1 MTNLNRNGALT
12 LREYRGAS
20 TAHPPKERMPRTTR
34 LTALVA
40 AVGLLA
46 GAGAVGTTGQEAQAA
61 PTAYAPATFDLS
73 WSRQVTDGADISTS
87 SPVVV
92 DNGGNPIVV
101 TGDLGGWLRAYR
113 LRDGAPVPGWERVN
127 AGYEIK
133 APLSTDGTNVYVP
146 VAQDYKDNV
155 PKFNKYDMAGRLVW
169 STAAVKAQPPGVG
182 FLLAGMPLAKVKGRW
197 KAIGAS
203 SGHWIYQFDGDTGRL
218 EWAFRNADSTMATP
232 ILADVYGAGV
242 PQVITSND
250 KSAEFPTEKNGG
262 HIRIFTVDGRQV
274 CSADQP
280 VEGNTHAYSG
290 YNNSSPA
297 LAEVDGRPLIVFGS
311 TGPVQTG
318 AGGNQLVAYDHQCKL
333 RWASAPLVDQ
343 VQASPTFADVLGR
356 GTPQVLEVV
365 GVKDGPNRMY
375 PRVYVLDASTGRIL
389 VDSGTSLS
397 SYGAQIAYPPGVSIA
412 TADINGDGAQDLF
425 VPASDLL
432 VLDGK
437 TLGVLTQLELD
448 GALQNTPVITAEP
461 GGGLRV
467 TFAGY
472 QGNPGPF
479 AHGSLI
485 RSYVSRSGT
494 LGGAGWPRF
503 GQNSQLTGVQ
513 GALHGPYDSIM
524 EGQGLRAG
532 RFLRSGG
539 YQLAMQSDG
548 QLVVRRTSGAVI
560 WTTRT
565 KVPGSRAK
573 LTATGRLQ
581 VVAPNGR
588 VLWQTSPQGPP
599 PALERLVLG
608 ANGKLRILSGRWD
621 QSGTERTVRT
631 TTIWGS

>member
-1 MTNLNRNGALT
+1 
-12 LREYRGAS
+12 
-20 TAHPPKERMPRTTR
+20 MPRTTR
-34 LTALVA
+34 LTALLTA
-40 AVGLLA
+40 AGLLA
-46 GAGAVGTTGQEAQAA
+46 GVVGVSGASGPATAA
-61 PTAYAPATFDLS
+61 PAAYAAATFELS
-73 WSRQVTDGADISTS
+73 WARQVTDGADISTA

-101 TGDLGGWLRAYR
+101 TGDLGGFLRAYR
-113 LRDGAPVPGWERVN
+113 LRDGAPVPGWENLN

-133 APLSTDGTNVYVP
+133 APLSTDGTYVYVP

-169 STAAVKAQPPGVG
+169 STANVKAQPPGVG
-182 FLLAGMPLAKVKGRW
+182 FLLAGMTLAKIKGRW

-203 SGHWIYQFDGDTGRL
+203 SGHWIYAFDGDSGRID
-218 EWAFRNADSTMATP
+218 WAFRNADSTMATP

-262 HIRIFTVDGRQV
+262 HIRIFTADGRQV

-297 LAEVDGRPLIVFGS
+297 LAEIDGRPMIVFGS
-311 TGPVQTG
+311 TGPVQYG
-318 AGGNQLVAYDHQCKL
+318 AGGNQLVAYDHGCKL

-365 GVKDGPNRMY
+365 GVNDGPNRVY
-375 PRVYVLDASTGRIL
+375 PRVYVLDASTGRIVL
-389 VDSGTSLS
+389 DSGTTLQP
-397 SYGAQIAYPPGVSIA
+397 YGGQIAYPPGVSIA

-425 VPASDLL
+425 VPGSDLL

-437 TLGVLTQLELD
+437 SLRVLTQLELD

-472 QGNPGPF
+472 QGNSGPF

-485 RSYVSRSGT
+485 RSYVARSGT
-494 LGGAGWPRF
+494 LGTLGWPRF

-513 GALHGPYDSIM
+513 GALHGPYDSII

-532 RFLRSGG
+532 RSLRSGS
-539 YQLAMQSDG
+539 YLLAMERNG
-548 QLVVRRTSGAVI
+548 ELVAKRTNGTRVWS
-560 WTTRT
+560 TRT

-573 LTATGRLQ
+573 LSATGRLQ

-588 VLWQTSPQGPP
+588 VVWQTSPQGPP
-599 PALERLVLG
+599 PGLERLVLG

-621 QSGTERTVRT
+621 QTGTERTVRT
-631 TTIWGS
+631 TAIWGN

>member
-1 MTNLNRNGALT
+1 MR
-12 LREYRGAS
+12 R
-20 TAHPPKERMPRTTR
+20 TAR
-34 LTALVA
+34 LTALLA
-40 AVGLLA
+40 AAGLLA
-46 GAGAVGTTGQEAQAA
+46 GTGTVASDGQGAAAA
-61 PTAYAPATFDLS
+61 PAAYAPASFTLS
-73 WSRQVTDGADISTS
+73 WSRQVTDGADISTA

-92 DNGGNPIVV
+92 DNGGDPIVV

-113 LRDGAPVPGWERVN
+113 LRDGTPVPGWERVN
-127 AGYEIK
+127 AGYEVK
-133 APLSTDGTNVYVP
+133 APLSTDGTHVYVP

-155 PKFNKYDMAGRLVW
+155 PKFNKYDARGRLVW
-169 STAAVKAQPPGVG
+169 STAQVKPQPPGVG

-203 SGHWIYQFDGDTGRL
+203 SGHWIYQFDAGDGRL

-250 KSAEFPTEKNGG
+250 KTAEFPTEKNGG
-262 HIRIFTVDGRQV
+262 HIRIFTIDGRQL

-280 VEGNTHAYSG
+280 VEGSTHAYSG

-297 LAEVDGRPLIVFGS
+297 LAEVDGRPLVVFGS
-311 TGPVQTG
+311 TGPVQHG

-365 GVKDGPNRMY
+365 GVRDAPDRVY
-375 PRVYVLDASTGRIL
+375 PRVYVLDASTGKVL
-389 VDSGTSLS
+389 VDSGTSLAA
-397 SYGAQIAYPPGVSIA
+397 YAGEIAYPPGISIA
-412 TADINGDGAQDLF
+412 TADVDGDGVQDLF

-432 VLDGK
+432 VLDGR
-437 TLGVLTQLELD
+437 TLAVKGQLEID

-485 RSYVSRSGT
+485 R
-494 LGGAGWPRF
+494 
-503 GQNSQLTGVQ
+503 
-513 GALHGPYDSIM
+513 
-524 EGQGLRAG
+524 
-532 RFLRSGG
+532 
-539 YQLAMQSDG
+539 
-548 QLVVRRTSGAVI
+548 
-560 WTTRT
+560 
-565 KVPGSRAK
+565 
-573 LTATGRLQ
+573 
-581 VVAPNGR
+581 
-588 VLWQTSPQGPP
+588 
-599 PALERLVLG
+599 
-608 ANGKLRILSGRWD
+608 
-621 QSGTERTVRT
+621 
-631 TTIWGS
+631 

>member
-1 MTNLNRNGALT
+1 
-12 LREYRGAS
+12 
-20 TAHPPKERMPRTTR
+20 MPRTAR
-34 LTALVA
+34 PTALLA
-40 AVGLLA
+40 ATGLLA
-46 GAGAVGTTGQEAQAA
+46 GAAVAGAGAPGAVAA
-61 PTAYAPATFDLS
+61 PARPAAAVATFDLS
-73 WSRQVTDGADISTS
+73 WARQVSDGADISTS

-113 LRDGAPVPGWERVN
+113 LRDGAPVPGWENLN

-133 APLSTDGTNVYVP
+133 APLSTDGTHVYVP

-155 PKFNKYDMAGRLVW
+155 PKYNKYDMSGRLVW
-169 STAAVKAQPPGVG
+169 STAQVKAQPPGVG
-182 FLLAGMPLAKVKGRW
+182 FLLAGMTLAKVKGRW

-218 EWAFRNADSTMATP
+218 EWGFRNADSTMATP
-232 ILADVYGAGV
+232 ILADVYGTGV
-242 PQVITSND
+242 PQIITSND
-250 KSAEFPTEKNGG
+250 KTAEFPTEKNGG

-318 AGGNQLVAYDHQCKL
+318 AGGNQLVAYDHACKL
-333 RWASAPLVDQ
+333 RWASVPLVDQ

-356 GTPQVLEVV
+356 GTPQVLQVV
-365 GVKDGPNRMY
+365 GVNDGPDRVY
-375 PRVYVLDASTGRIL
+375 PRVYVLDASTGRVL

-397 SYGAQIAYPPGVSIA
+397 GYAGEIAYPPGISIA
-412 TADINGDGAQDLF
+412 TADVDGDGAQDLF

-432 VLDGK
+432 VLDGR
-437 TLGVLTQLELD
+437 TLAVKSQLELD

-485 RSYVSRSGT
+485 RSYVARAGT
-494 LGGAGWPRF
+494 LGKLGWPRF
-503 GQNSQLTGVQ
+503 GQNSQLSGVQ
-513 GALHGPYDSIM
+513 GTLNGPYDSIM

-539 YQLAMQSDG
+539 YQLAMRSDG
-548 QLVVRRTSGAVI
+548 RLVVRRTSGAVV
-560 WTTRT
+560 WSSTGTR
-565 KVPGSRAK
+565 VPGSRAK
-573 LTATGRLQ
+573 LSATGRLQ
-581 VVAPNGR
+581 VLAPNGR

-599 PALERLVLG
+599 PGLERLVLG

-621 QSGTERTVRT
+621 TSGTERTMRT
-631 TTIWGS
+631 TAIWGN

>member
-1 MTNLNRNGALT
+1 
-12 LREYRGAS
+12 
-20 TAHPPKERMPRTTR
+20 MPRTSR
-34 LTALVA
+34 PTALLA
-40 AVGLLA
+40 AAALLA
-46 GAGAVGTTGQEAQAA
+46 GVVELGSTPPGAAAA
-61 PTAYAPATFDLS
+61 PAAPAAAAAAQVATFNLS
-73 WSRQVTDGADISTS
+73 WARQVTDGADISTT
-87 SPVVV
+87 SPVIV
-92 DNGGNPIVV
+92 DNGGNPIVI
-101 TGDLGGWLRAYR
+101 TGDLGGWLRAFR
-113 LRDGAPVPGWERVN
+113 LRDGAPVPGWENVN
-127 AGYEIK
+127 AGYEVK
-133 APLSTDGTNVYVP
+133 APLSTDGTHVYVP

-155 PKFNKYDMAGRLVW
+155 PKFNKYDARGRLVW
-169 STAAVKAQPPGVG
+169 STAQVRPQPPGVG
-182 FLLAGMPLAKVKGRW
+182 FLLAGMTLAKIKGRW

-203 SGHWIYQFDGDTGRL
+203 SGHWIYQFDGDSGRL

-232 ILADVYGAGV
+232 IVADVYGTGV

-250 KSAEFPTEKNGG
+250 KTAEFPTEKNGG
-262 HIRIFTVDGRQV
+262 HIRIFTTDGRQV

-318 AGGNQLVAYDHQCKL
+318 AGGNQLVAYDHGCKL

-356 GTPQVLEVV
+356 GTPQVLQVV

-389 VDSGTSLS
+389 LDTGASLRA
-397 SYGAQIAYPPGVSIA
+397 YGAQIAYPPGVSIA
-412 TADINGDGAQDLF
+412 TADVNGDGAQDLF

-437 TLGVLTQLELD
+437 SLRVLTQLELD

-461 GGGLRV
+461 GGGVRV

-472 QGNPGPF
+472 QGNSGPF
-479 AHGSLI
+479 RHGSLI
-485 RSYVSRSGT
+485 RSYVSRTAS
-494 LGGAGWPRF
+494 LGKLGWHRF

-513 GALHGPYDSIM
+513 GQINGPYDSIM

-532 RFLRSGG
+532 RTLRSGG

-548 QLVVRRTSGAVI
+548 QLVVRRTSGTVI
-560 WTTRT
+560 WSTRT
-565 KVPGSRAK
+565 RVPGSRAK
-573 LTATGRLQ
+573 LSTTGRLQ
-581 VVAPNGR
+581 VLAPNGR

-621 QSGTERTVRT
+621 QSGSERTMQTRA
-631 TTIWGS
+631 IWGN